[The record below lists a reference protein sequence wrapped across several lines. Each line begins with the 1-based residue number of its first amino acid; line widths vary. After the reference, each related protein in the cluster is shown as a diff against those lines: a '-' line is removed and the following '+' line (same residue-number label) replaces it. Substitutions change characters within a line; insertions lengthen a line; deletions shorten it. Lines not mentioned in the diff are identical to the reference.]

1 MDYCKSI
8 PGDEIEVD
16 GTVKHSLAIAQGKIY
31 MEIRVGETGQVQVE
45 FQNAMRTCDAV
56 LEDETASLKT
66 GKFIEVVNAIGETL
80 IVRPWNKCCCE

>member
-1 MDYCKSI
+1 
-8 PGDEIEVD
+8 
-16 GTVKHSLAIAQGKIY
+16 
-31 MEIRVGETGQVQVE
+31 MEIRAGETGQVQVE

-80 IVRPWNKCCCE
+80 IVRPISINSAVNEEE